1 MMGVIGIIAALTVLS
16 LSMLITR
23 IAAIALSL
31 TGLSDEAAR
40 FQARSAFTGTGFT
53 TAEAENVVDH
63 PIRRRIIMMLMV
75 ARSAGFVSIIISI
88 ILSFGSEGAH
98 ELSRLYR
105 LSWLIAGVAVLW
117 MLARSKKVEKWL
129 SSIIKKALNHWTD
142 LEARDYAELLKLSGE
157 YTVREIQVQEDDWV
171 SNKKLG
177 DCELH
182 HEGILILGIYR
193 HNGEY
198 LGAPT
203 LETAI
208 EAGDTMILYGRA
220 EALEDLDVRKAGAEG
235 EARHKAASSDHRQE
249 QAGQA
254 EKDQQYE
261 EKRQKQ
267 DSD

>member
-16 LSMLITR
+16 LSMRITH

-53 TAEAENVVDH
+53 TAEAENVVAH
-63 PIRRRIIMMLMV
+63 PVRRRIVMMLMV
-75 ARSAGFVSIIISI
+75 ARSAGFVSIIISL
-88 ILSFGSEGAH
+88 ILSFGSEGTH

-105 LSWLIAGVAVLW
+105 LSWLIGGVAVLW

-129 SSIIKKALNHWTD
+129 SGD
-142 LEARDYAELLKLSGE
+142 
-157 YTVREIQVQEDDWV
+157 YTVREIQVQQNDWV
-171 SNKKLG
+171 SGKKLD
-177 DCELH
+177 DCNLH

-220 EALEDLDVRKAGAEG
+220 EALEDLDVRKAGVEG
-235 EARHKAASSDHRQE
+235 EARHQAASSEHRQE
-249 QAGQA
+249 QAEQA
-254 EKDQQYE
+254 EQDQQHAE
-261 EKRQKQ
+261 ERQKQ
-267 DSD
+267 DPD